1 MEVDSNPEQKNNEME
16 QINQNQIEE
25 GMVEQEE
32 DNLEDTE
39 DNKLMYIYEWVDSIP
54 LSRQK
59 KIFQETLMMQFYSLK

>member
-59 KIFQETLMMQFYSLK
+59 KKYFKRL

>member
-1 MEVDSNPEQKNNEME
+1 MEVDSNPEQKDNEME
-16 QINQNQIEE
+16 QNNQNQIEE